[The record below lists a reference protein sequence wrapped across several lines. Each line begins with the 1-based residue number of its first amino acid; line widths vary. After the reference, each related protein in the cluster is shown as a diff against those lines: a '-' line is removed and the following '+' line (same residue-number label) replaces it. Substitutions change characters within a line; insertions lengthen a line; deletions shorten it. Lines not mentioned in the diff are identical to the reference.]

1 MLEIV
6 LSNRF
11 KRDLKRA
18 VRRGRDAALLENVV
32 NALAE
37 RRPLPESARDHALT
51 GDWAGYRECH
61 ILPDWLLI
69 YRVREN
75 DLILLLMRTGTHA
88 DLFES

>member
-11 KRDLKRA
+11 KRDLKRV

-37 RRPLPESARDHALT
+37 KRLLAESNRDHALT
-51 GDWAGYRECH
+51 GDWMGYRECH
-61 ILPDWLLI
+61 IQPDWLLI
-69 YRVREN
+69 YKVHES

>member
-11 KRDLKRA
+11 KRDLKRV

-37 RRPLPESARDHALT
+37 RRPLAESNRDHALT
-51 GDWAGYRECH
+51 GDWMGYRECH
-61 ILPDWLLI
+61 IQPDWLLI
-69 YRVREN
+69 YKVHEN

>member
-37 RRPLPESARDHALT
+37 RRPLPESNRDHALT
-51 GDWAGYRECH
+51 GDWSGYRECH
-61 ILPDWLLI
+61 IQPDWLLI
-69 YRVREN
+69 YKVHEA